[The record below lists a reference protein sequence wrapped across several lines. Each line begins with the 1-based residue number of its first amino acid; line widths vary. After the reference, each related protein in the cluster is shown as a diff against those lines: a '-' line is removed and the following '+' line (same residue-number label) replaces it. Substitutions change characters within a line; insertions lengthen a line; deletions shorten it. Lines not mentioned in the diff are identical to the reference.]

1 MLAIIDIG
9 SNSVRLMLWADGKS
23 LYKKIS
29 TTRLG
34 SGLASGSLLST
45 DAIER
50 SAEAVRIFSEEG
62 RAQGASVYAFATAAV
77 RRADNGSAFCQ
88 RVKSLCGLDIDVV
101 SGTEE
106 AALGLAGALGHSD
119 GGMIDI
125 GGASTEIGVQRGGKE
140 LFSVSLDIG
149 AVRLHDACGESRE
162 RFEAQIEAAL
172 LPLKG
177 VPHESR
183 FYAVGGTAST
193 LASLKLGLNTYDA
206 AAIQDLPLSLQN
218 IGQLTDK
225 LFALDTEDRKKLA
238 GMDVARADIIP
249 GGALLLQTIMK
260 KLGLDCIYASDRD
273 NLEGYVALRGL
284 K

>member
-34 SGLASGSLLST
+34 SGLANGPLLSR

-50 SAEAVRIFSEEG
+50 SAEAVRNFFEEG
-62 RAQGASVYAFATAAV
+62 QSQGASVHAFATAAV
-77 RRADNGSAFCQ
+77 RRAENGGAFCD
-88 RVKSLCGLDIDVV
+88 RVKSLCGLDVDVV

-106 AALGLAGALGHSD
+106 AALGLAGALGSAD

-125 GGASTEIGVQRGGKE
+125 GGASTEIAVQRGGE
-140 LFSVSLDIG
+140 EIFSVSLDIG

-162 RFEAQIEAAL
+162 RYEAKIDAAL
-172 LPLKG
+172 LPLKD

-183 FYAVGGTAST
+183 MYAVGGTAST
-193 LASLKLGLNTYDA
+193 LASLKLGLSAYDA
-206 AAIQDLPLSLQN
+206 NSIQDLPLSVQ
-218 IGQLTDK
+218 GVQELTDK
-225 LFALDTEDRKKLA
+225 LFSLNTEGRKMLA
-238 GMDVARADIIP
+238 GMDVSRADIIP
-249 GGALLLQTIMK
+249 GGALLLQKIME
-260 KLGLDCIYASDRD
+260 KLGLGYVYASDRD
-273 NLEGYVALRGL
+273 NLEGYVTLRGL